1 MASRRQARF
10 AASVSDRRRF
20 VAAWAGSYFLDP
32 AAFVV

>member
-1 MASRRQARF
+1 MAPRRHARF

-20 VAAWAGSYFLDP
+20 VAAWGDSNFRDP